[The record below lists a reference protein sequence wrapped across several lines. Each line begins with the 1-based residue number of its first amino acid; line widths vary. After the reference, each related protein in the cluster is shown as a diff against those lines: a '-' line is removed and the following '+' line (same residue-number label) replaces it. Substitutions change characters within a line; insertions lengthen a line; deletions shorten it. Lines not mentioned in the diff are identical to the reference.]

1 MPEPYCGLNCP
12 HVASVQGAVYTYN
25 GYDIFPPKQP
35 TFWIAQDGIDGNPL
49 VPMADG
55 LSFLINEPFRVVVL
69 ARFYREV
76 RGLLLFVLSTKY
88 SGLMIALSCANV
100 CRYHMSMIYRSFNG
114 NIHYDHL
121 IIAVA

>member
-76 RGLLLFVLSTKY
+76 RWFVAFFSLKFKKFSV
-88 SGLMIALSCANV
+88 LMIALSFVVIV
-100 CRYHMSMIYRSFNG
+100 CP
-114 NIHYDHL
+114 
-121 IIAVA
+121 